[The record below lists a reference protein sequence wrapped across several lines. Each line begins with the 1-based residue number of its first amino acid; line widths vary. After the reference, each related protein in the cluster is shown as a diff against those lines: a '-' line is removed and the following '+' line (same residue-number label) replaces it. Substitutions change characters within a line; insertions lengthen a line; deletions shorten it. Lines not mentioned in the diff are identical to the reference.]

1 MPTRHKRDPWRGAV
15 KHTSQ
20 DFSWTGGSDTD
31 EFDADDVV
39 VVAVGTCCCL
49 LLGAVP
55 QLHTSV
61 GATAESGHAR
71 LDALL
76 RLSGLLGNSMLKQ

>member
-1 MPTRHKRDPWRGAV
+1 MQDYVDYLCPSAQLKKTHHHRDLNTQSASSSATRRAQLSQTRACPHGTNANPWRGAV

-39 VVAVGTCCCL
+39 AVAV
-49 LLGAVP
+49 V
-55 QLHTSV
+55 
-61 GATAESGHAR
+61 
-71 LDALL
+71 
-76 RLSGLLGNSMLKQ
+76 